1 MKNKTFS
8 DDTKKELFRRIKI
21 INIIKEYKKE
31 QINQK
36 EMGFTFRLPQL
47 NKSNSKKNII
57 TKKNQK
63 NNLFGATN
71 RLKFFDER
79 VNNNDLTSRYNRFK
93 INQRKNQTSRG
104 FDKIRKNINRNKMY
118 YKNINNSNYHNELS
132 KLSYYSNYNE
142 ESNFIS
148 SNRGK
153 KYKIRNFENS
163 KMMFDDFNK
172 INNDFFFQKNN
183 NNIRKNNPNR
193 DIFNLLIDTHN
204 FNLTNI
210 INSKIQKK

>member
-63 NNLFGATN
+63 NNLFGTTN

-79 VNNNDLTSRYNRFK
+79 
-93 INQRKNQTSRG
+93 
-104 FDKIRKNINRNKMY
+104 
-118 YKNINNSNYHNELS
+118 INNKY
-132 KLSYYSNYNE
+132 
-142 ESNFIS
+142 FI
-148 SNRGK
+148 K
-153 KYKIRNFENS
+153 
-163 KMMFDDFNK
+163 NK
-172 INNDFFFQKNN
+172 I
-183 NNIRKNNPNR
+183 
-193 DIFNLLIDTHN
+193 L
-204 FNLTNI
+204 
-210 INSKIQKK
+210 KI